1 MTTQI
6 AISRVHFPVTKLG
19 PGRRVG
25 IWFQGCSIRCPGCIS
40 MDTWT
45 RDRGWTDVDGVL
57 EAVAPWL
64 AAADGITVSGGEPF
78 DQPSA
83 LAELLARLRGL
94 SKADILIFSGYPLQT
109 IGPYL
114 SAAEG
119 LIDALVTD
127 PFDLAATQTLAL
139 RGSDNQRLHLL
150 TALGRE
156 RFATY
161 ERVAGPGDRA
171 VDVMFDEN
179 GDVWLA
185 GIPAR
190 GDLGRLQRILRAG
203 GAQLSISEDRRA
215 GRTGSAVRPE

>member
-1 MTTQI
+1 MTQI
-6 AISRVHFPVTKLG
+6 AISRIHFPVTKLG

-40 MDTWT
+40 MDTWV
-45 RDRGWTDVDGVL
+45 RDRGWTIVDEVV

-78 DQPSA
+78 DQPGP
-83 LAELLARLRGL
+83 LAELLARLRGI
-94 SKADILIFSGYPLQT
+94 SKADILVFTGYPLEV
-109 IGPYL
+109 IVPHL
-114 SAAEG
+114 AVMEG
-119 LIDALVTD
+119 LIDALLTG
-127 PFDLAATQTLAL
+127 PFDLAAPQTLAL

-150 TALGRE
+150 TPLGRE
-156 RFATY
+156 QFAAC
-161 ERVAGPGDRA
+161 ERAAGPGERA

-190 GDLGRLQRILRAG
+190 GDLGRLQRTLRAA

-215 GRTGSAVRPE
+215 GRPGWTVLPE